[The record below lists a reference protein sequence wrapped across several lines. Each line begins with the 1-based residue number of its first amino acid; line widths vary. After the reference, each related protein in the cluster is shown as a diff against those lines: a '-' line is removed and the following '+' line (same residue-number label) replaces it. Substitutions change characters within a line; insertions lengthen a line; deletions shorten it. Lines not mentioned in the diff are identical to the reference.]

1 MTNEDLK
8 LKVINAQAKVE
19 KKAAILWKHRQQ
31 LDKLITKGADDY
43 AIRSKHRDIGEASK
57 KLSEAQASLANWKE
71 KYAEKIRQD
80 DYLEANAPEILVKFL
95 DDWKQRAITYYL
107 RRYDSFIEFREEL
120 KQKERDALEPQVI
133 SDIIREHVTKY
144 RDEST
149 YQAVKRREARE
160 KELLEDVAENWG
172 GLAEN
177 WDEIKD
183 TYC

>member
-43 AIRSKHRDIGEASK
+43 AIRSKHR
-57 KLSEAQASLANWKE
+57 
-71 KYAEKIRQD
+71 
-80 DYLEANAPEILVKFL
+80 
-95 DDWKQRAITYYL
+95 
-107 RRYDSFIEFREEL
+107 
-120 KQKERDALEPQVI
+120 
-133 SDIIREHVTKY
+133 DIIREHVTKY

>member
-1 MTNEDLK
+1 MTGVQTCALPIWDIVDRLQIFETYD
-8 LKVINAQAKVE
+8 VE
-19 KKAAILWKHRQQ
+19 FHRLALNMDQ
-31 LDKLITKGADDY
+31 IEEYGPPPNPA
-43 AIRSKHRDIGEASK
+43 
-57 KLSEAQASLANWKE
+57 KLSDS
-71 KYAEKIRQD
+71 
-80 DYLEANAPEILVKFL
+80 
-95 DDWKQRAITYYL
+95 RAAGY
-107 RRYDSFIEFREEL
+107 IEEYGRESWEL
-120 KQKERDALEPQVI
+120 DALEPQVI

-144 RDEST
+144 RDESA

>member
-19 KKAAILWKHRQQ
+19 KY
-31 LDKLITKGADDY
+31 G
-43 AIRSKHRDIGEASK
+43 
-57 KLSEAQASLANWKE
+57 
-71 KYAEKIRQD
+71 
-80 DYLEANAPEILVKFL
+80 
-95 DDWKQRAITYYL
+95 
-107 RRYDSFIEFREEL
+107 RESWEL
-120 KQKERDALEPQVI
+120 DALEPQVI

-149 YQAVKRREARE
+149 YQSVKRREARE

>member
-1 MTNEDLK
+1 M
-8 LKVINAQAKVE
+8 
-19 KKAAILWKHRQQ
+19 RQQ
-31 LDKLITKGADDY
+31 HIVLLHLGDHDPSGKDM
-43 AIRSKHRDIGEASK
+43 SRDIVDRLQIFETYDVEFHRLALNMDQIEEYGPPPNPA
-57 KLSEAQASLANWKE
+57 KLSDSRAAGYIE
-71 KYAEKIRQD
+71 KYG
-80 DYLEANAPEILVKFL
+80 
-95 DDWKQRAITYYL
+95 
-107 RRYDSFIEFREEL
+107 RESWEL
-120 KQKERDALEPQVI
+120 DALEPQVI

>member
-1 MTNEDLK
+1 M
-8 LKVINAQAKVE
+8 
-19 KKAAILWKHRQQ
+19 
-31 LDKLITKGADDY
+31 
-43 AIRSKHRDIGEASK
+43 SRDIVDRLQIFETYDVEFHRLALNMDQIEEYGPPPNPA
-57 KLSEAQASLANWKE
+57 KLSDSRAAGYIE
-71 KYAEKIRQD
+71 KYG
-80 DYLEANAPEILVKFL
+80 
-95 DDWKQRAITYYL
+95 
-107 RRYDSFIEFREEL
+107 RESWEL
-120 KQKERDALEPQVI
+120 DALEPQVI
-133 SDIIREHVTKY
+133 SDIIREHITKY